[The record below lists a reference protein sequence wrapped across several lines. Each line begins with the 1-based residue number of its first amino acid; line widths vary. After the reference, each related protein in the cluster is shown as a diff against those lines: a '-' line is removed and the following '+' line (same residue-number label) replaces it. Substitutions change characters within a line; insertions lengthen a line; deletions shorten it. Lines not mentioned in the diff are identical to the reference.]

1 MEMRALYY
9 VALPSGREEGI
20 DRLDYAAD
28 VKANENCLNQNFKL
42 LADELRSLRALLE
55 ATINTK

>member
-9 VALPSGREEGI
+9 IALPTGRSGNMNEI
-20 DRLDYAAD
+20 DYEAD

>member
-9 VALPSGREEGI
+9 VALPSGREEDIG
-20 DRLDYAAD
+20 RLDYEAD

-42 LADELRSLRALLE
+42 IADELRELRTLLE
-55 ATINTK
+55 AAISTK